1 MRKRKLKRMSDM
13 TTMKVALMGN
23 PNSGKSTIFN
33 ALTGMSQQTGNY
45 PGVTVEKRTGETII
59 KHSSVDTGEEG
70 KSAHISFL
78 DLPGTYSIYPK
89 TLDEEVCY
97 KVLCDETDPD
107 HPDAVLIIAD
117 STNLR
122 RSLFLTTQVI
132 DLKIPCILVLN
143 MMDFAR
149 LRGLEINTAKLSE
162 LLGIPVVA
170 TNARKKVGI
179 DNLRKAIL
187 HEFRKP
193 AKEFLNIEEFAPAEM
208 IKSVQGMYPDVS
220 SYGTFQLINNE
231 TGVSHF
237 DSVPYKRDEI
247 KKLIT
252 QYHFEKHKIQS
263 EETIARYKAINE
275 VIKEC
280 VTINEEEKKKSI
292 TARVDKLLTHRVWG
306 YVFFLIILFVI
317 FQSIFLIAKY
327 PMDGIEF
334 CFVKISEFG
343 QAVLPPGELSSLLI
357 NGILAGLSGVV
368 VFVPQIALLFAFI
381 AILEDTGYMARAS
394 FLMDKLMR
402 PLGLNGRSVIPLM
415 SGMACAV
422 PAIMGTRTIPN
433 WKERLTTIM
442 VTPLMSCSARLPV
455 YTLLIALVIPSTHN
469 YGYFNLQGLVLM
481 GLYLLGFVSALGAA
495 FVIKMLIKSKEKSY
509 FMMEMPLYRVPKLSG
524 IGLTIYQKSFIFL
537 RDAGRVII
545 AISVILWVMASHGPP
560 SKMKAAELAY
570 NNADSAKKYTPQQI
584 QNFVAAGKLKESY
597 AGNAGRWIEP
607 AIKPLGFDWKIGIA
621 LITSF
626 AAREVFVGTM
636 ATLYSADGA
645 DNNLS
650 VREKMAAAV
659 NPDTGQK
666 EYTVAVGFSLMLFY
680 AFAMQC
686 MSTLAVVYR
695 ETKSIKWPFF
705 QFLYMGALAWLAS
718 FLVFT
723 FAK

>member
-1 MRKRKLKRMSDM
+1 M
-13 TTMKVALMGN
+13 TQMKVALMGN
-23 PNSGKSTIFN
+23 PNSGKSTLFN
-33 ALTGMSQQTGNY
+33 ALTGMNQQTGNY
-45 PGVTVEKRTGETII
+45 PGVTVEKRTGEAII
-59 KHSSVDTGEEG
+59 KDEAG
-70 KSAHISFL
+70 KSAYVTFL

-89 TLDEEVCY
+89 SLDEEVCY
-97 KVLCDETDPD
+97 KVLCDNKDED
-107 HPDAVLIIAD
+107 HPDAVLIVAD

-122 RSLFLTTQVI
+122 RSVFLTTQVI
-132 DLKIPCILVLN
+132 DLGIPCVLVLN
-143 MMDFAR
+143 MSDFAR
-149 LRGLEINTAKLSE
+149 LRGLEIDATKLSE
-162 LLGIPVVA
+162 QLGIPVVA

-179 DNLRKAIL
+179 ENLRKAIL
-187 HEFRKP
+187 NEFHKP
-193 AKEFLNIEEFAPAEM
+193 SKTFLDIADFTSLEM
-208 IKSVQGMYPDVS
+208 IEAVQKMFKDKSH
-220 SYGTFQLINNE
+220 YGAFQLINNE
-231 TGVSHF
+231 TGISHF
-237 DSVPYKRDEI
+237 ETITEKKEEI
-247 KKLIT
+247 KKLIVK
-252 QYHFEKHKIQS
+252 YHFEKHKVQS
-263 EETIARYKAINE
+263 DETIARYRAINE

-280 VTINEEEKKKSI
+280 VVINEEEKKKSI
-292 TARVDKLLTHRVWG
+292 TARVDKLLTHKIWG
-306 YVFFLIILFVI
+306 YVFFLLILFVI

-327 PMDGIEF
+327 PMNAIEF
-334 CFVKISEFG
+334 CFIKISEFSKNS
-343 QAVLPPGELSSLLI
+343 LPPGELTSLLI
-357 NGILAGLSGVV
+357 NGILAGLSGIA

-455 YTLLIALVIPSTHN
+455 YTLLIALVIPNTHN
-469 YGYFNLQGLVLM
+469 YGYFNMQGLVLM
-481 GLYLLGFVSALGAA
+481 GMYLLGFVSALGAA
-495 FVIKMLIKSKEKSY
+495 FVFKLIIKSREKSY

-537 RDAGRVII
+537 RDAGKVII

-560 SKMKAAELAY
+560 TKMKAVETAY
-570 NNADSAKKYTPQQI
+570 ARPDSAKKYNSIQI
-584 QNFVAAGKLKESY
+584 ERFIAAGKLKESY
-597 AGNAGRWIEP
+597 AGHAGQWIEP
-607 AIKPLGFDWKIGIA
+607 VIKPLGFDWKIGIA
-621 LITSF
+621 LISSF

-645 DNNLS
+645 DDNLS
-650 VREKMAAAV
+650 IREKMSAAI
-659 NPDTGQK
+659 NPETGKPQ
-666 EYTVAVGFSLMLFY
+666 YTAAVGFSLMLFY

-695 ETKSIKWPFF
+695 ETKSVKWPLI
-705 QFLYMGALAWLAS
+705 QFLYMGALAWIAS

>member
-1 MRKRKLKRMSDM
+1 M

-23 PNSGKSTIFN
+23 PNSGKSTLFN
-33 ALTGMSQQTGNY
+33 ALTGMNQQTGNY
-45 PGVTVEKRTGETII
+45 PGVTVEKRTGESII
-59 KHSSVDTGEEG
+59 KDETG
-70 KSAHISFL
+70 KSAFITFL

-89 TLDEEVCY
+89 SLDEEVCY
-97 KVLCDETDPD
+97 KVLCDTMDDD
-107 HPDAVLIIAD
+107 HPDAVLVVAD

-132 DLKIPCILVLN
+132 DLGIPCILVMN

-149 LRGLEINTAKLSE
+149 LRGLEIDAAKLSG
-162 LLGIPVVA
+162 LLGVPVVA

-179 DNLRKAIL
+179 ENLRKAIL
-187 HEFRKP
+187 NEFHPLFAEASAEQSKP
-193 AKEFLNIEEFAPAEM
+193 SKTFLDISNYAPAEM
-208 IKSVQGMYPDVS
+208 LISVQKMFPDKS
-220 SYGTFQLINNE
+220 AYGAFQLINNE

-237 DSVPYKRDEI
+237 ETIETKKNEI

-280 VTINEEEKKKSI
+280 VYINEEEKRKSV
-292 TARVDKLLTHRVWG
+292 TARVDKILTHKVWG
-306 YVFFLIILFVI
+306 YFFFLLILFVI
-317 FQSIFLIAKY
+317 FQAIFFIAKY
-327 PMDGIEF
+327 PMNAIEF
-334 CFVKISEFG
+334 CFIKISEIG
-343 QAVLPPGELSSLLI
+343 NNVLPQGELTSLLI
-357 NGILAGLSGVV
+357 NGILAGLSGVA

-422 PAIMGTRTIPN
+422 PAIMGARTIQN
-433 WKERLTTIM
+433 WKERITTIM

-455 YTLLIALVIPSTHN
+455 YTLLISLVIPSTHN

-481 GLYLLGFVSALGAA
+481 GLYLLGFVSALAAA
-495 FVIKMLIKSKEKSY
+495 FVIKLLIRSKEKSY

-524 IGLTIYQKSFIFL
+524 VGLTIYQKSFIFL
-537 RDAGRVII
+537 RDAGKVIV

-560 SKMKAAELAY
+560 TAMKRAETAY
-570 NNADSAKKYTPQQI
+570 NNPDSIKKYGPKQI
-584 QNFVAAGKLKESY
+584 QSFVDAGKLRESY

-636 ATLYSADGA
+636 ATLYSAEGA

-650 VREKMAAAV
+650 IREKMAAAI
-659 NPDTGQK
+659 NPETGKK
-666 EYTVAVGFSLMLFY
+666 EYTAAVGFSLMLFY

-695 ETKSIKWPFF
+695 ETKSIKWPFI

-718 FLVFT
+718 FLVYSL
-723 FAK
+723 AK

>member
-1 MRKRKLKRMSDM
+1 MPTL
-13 TTMKVALMGN
+13 KVALMGN
-23 PNSGKSTIFN
+23 PNSGKSTLFN
-33 ALTGMSQQTGNY
+33 ALTGMNQQTGNY
-45 PGVTVEKRTGETII
+45 PGVTVEKRTGETIL
-59 KHSSVDTGEEG
+59 KDETG
-70 KSAHISFL
+70 KTAFVSFL
-78 DLPGTYSIYPK
+78 DLPGTYSMYPK

-97 KVLCDETDPD
+97 KVLCDNTDED
-107 HPDAVLIIAD
+107 HPDAVLVVAD

-132 DLKIPCILVLN
+132 DLGIPCVLVMN

-149 LRGLEINTAKLSE
+149 LRGLEIDAAKLSD

-170 TNARKKVGI
+170 TNARKKVGM
-179 DNLRKAIL
+179 DKLKKAIL
-187 HEFRKP
+187 NELHIPSKT
-193 AKEFLNIEEFAPAEM
+193 FLNIGNFTSPEM
-208 IKSVQGMYPDVS
+208 LKTVQDMFPGES
-220 SYGTFQLINNE
+220 SYGAFQLVNNQ
-231 TGVSHF
+231 TGISHF
-237 DSVPYKRDEI
+237 EAIPYKKEEI
-247 KKLIT
+247 KKLIKT
-252 QYHFEKHKIQS
+252 YHFEKHKVQS

-292 TARVDKLLTHRVWG
+292 TARVDKILTHKVWG
-306 YVFFLIILFVI
+306 YFFFLLILFVI

-327 PMDGIEF
+327 PMDAIEF
-334 CFVKISEFG
+334 CFIKISEFG
-343 QAVLPPGELSSLLI
+343 KNVLPPGELSSLLI

-433 WKERLTTIM
+433 WKERITTIM

-481 GLYLLGFVSALGAA
+481 GLYLLGFISALGAA
-495 FVIKMLIKSKEKSY
+495 FVIKMLIKSREKSY

-524 IGLTIYQKSFIFL
+524 VGLTIYQKSFIFL
-537 RDAGRVII
+537 RDAGKVII

-560 SKMKAAELAY
+560 SKMKAAETAY
-570 NNADSAKKYTPQQI
+570 TNADSVKKYSPQQI
-584 QNFVAAGKLKESY
+584 QSFVAAGKLKESY

-636 ATLYSADGA
+636 ATLYSAEGA

-650 VREKMAAAV
+650 IREKMATAI
-659 NPDTGQK
+659 NPDTGKK
-666 EYTVAVGFSLMLFY
+666 EYTAAVGFSLMLFY

-695 ETKSIKWPFF
+695 ETKSIKWPVF
-705 QFLYMGALAWLAS
+705 QFFYMGGLAWLAS

-723 FAK
+723 LAK

>member
-1 MRKRKLKRMSDM
+1 
-13 TTMKVALMGN
+13 MGN
-23 PNSGKSTIFN
+23 PNSGKSTLFN
-33 ALTGMSQQTGNY
+33 ALTGMNQQTGNY
-45 PGVTVEKRTGETII
+45 PGVTVERRTGEAVLEDE
-59 KHSSVDTGEEG
+59 SG
-70 KSAHISFL
+70 KSAFLSFL

-97 KVLCDETDPD
+97 KVLCDPNDSD
-107 HPDAVLIIAD
+107 HPDAVLVVAD

-122 RSLFLTTQVI
+122 RSLFLTTQII
-132 DLKIPCILVLN
+132 DLGIPCVLVLN
-143 MMDFAR
+143 MIDFAR
-149 LRGLEINTAKLSE
+149 LRGLEIDIQKLSQ
-162 LLGIPVVA
+162 LLGIPVVT

-179 DNLRKAIL
+179 DNLKKTIL
-187 HEFRKP
+187 HELHDP
-193 AKEFLNIEEFAPAEM
+193 AKTFLDIGNFAPSEM
-208 IKSVQGMYPDVS
+208 LKTVQDMYPGETA
-220 SYGTFQLINNE
+220 YGAFQLINNQ

-237 DSVPYKRDEI
+237 ELKPYNKAEI

-252 QYHFEKHKIQS
+252 RHHFEKHKIQS
-263 EETIARYKAINE
+263 NETIARYKAINE
-275 VIKEC
+275 IVKEC
-280 VTINEEEKKKSI
+280 VSINEEEKKKSL
-292 TARVDKLLTHRVWG
+292 TARVDKILTHKTWG

-327 PMDGIEF
+327 PMNAIEF
-334 CFVKISEFG
+334 CFVKVSEVG
-343 QAVLPPGELSSLLI
+343 QKVLPPGQFASLLI

-381 AILEDTGYMARAS
+381 AVLEDTGYMARAS

-509 FMMEMPLYRVPKLSG
+509 FMMEMPLYRVPKVSV
-524 IGLTIYQKSFIFL
+524 IGLTICQKSFIFL
-537 RDAGRVII
+537 RDAGKVII

-560 SKMKAAELAY
+560 SKMAAVETAY
-570 NNADSAKKYTPQQI
+570 NSPDSAKKYSPQQI
-584 QNFVAAGKLKESY
+584 QSFIAAGKLKESY

-645 DNNLS
+645 DNSLS
-650 VREKMAAAV
+650 VREKMAAAI
-659 NPDTGQK
+659 NPETGKK
-666 EYTVAVGFSLMLFY
+666 EYTVATGFSLMLFY

-695 ETKSIKWPFF
+695 ETRSIKWPII
-705 QFLYMGALAWLAS
+705 QFLYMGCLAWLAS
-718 FLVFT
+718 FLVYNLV
-723 FAK
+723 K

>member
-1 MRKRKLKRMSDM
+1 MALTLRKQKKEPEAISL
-13 TTMKVALMGN
+13 KVALMGN
-23 PNSGKSTIFN
+23 PNSGKSTLFN
-33 ALTGMSQQTGNY
+33 ALTGMNQQTGNY

-59 KHSSVDTGEEG
+59 KHSSADAEEA
-70 KSAHISFL
+70 AHISFL

-89 TLDEEVCY
+89 TLDEEVCF
-97 KVLCDETDPD
+97 KVLCDTADPD
-107 HPDAVLIIAD
+107 HPDAILVVAD

-122 RSLFLTTQVI
+122 RSLFLTTQII
-132 DLKIPCILVLN
+132 DLGIPCILVMN

-149 LRGLEINTAKLSE
+149 LRGLEIDATKLSGM
-162 LLGIPVVA
+162 LGIPVVA

-179 DNLRKAIL
+179 ERLRKAIL

-193 AKEFLNIEEFAPAEM
+193 TKTFLHIEDFVPDEM
-208 IKSVQGMYPDVS
+208 IKAVQGLYPEES
-220 SYGTFQLINNE
+220 AYGAYQLINNE
-231 TGVSHF
+231 TGISHF
-237 DSVPYKRDEI
+237 ESVPYKKEEI

-252 QYHFEKHKIQS
+252 RYHFEKHKIQS

-292 TARVDKLLTHRVWG
+292 TSRVDKLLTHKVWG
-306 YVFFLIILFVI
+306 YFFFLIILFVI
-317 FQSIFLIAKY
+317 FQGIFFIAKY

-334 CFVKISEFG
+334 CFVKISQFG
-343 QAVLPPGELSSLLI
+343 QAVLPPGEFSSLLI

-394 FLMDKLMR
+394 FLMDRLMR

-455 YTLLIALVIPSTHN
+455 YTLLIALVIPDTHN

-481 GLYLLGFVSALGAA
+481 GLYLLGFISALGAA
-495 FVIKMLIKSKEKSY
+495 LVLKLLIKAKEKSH
-509 FMMEMPLYRVPKLSG
+509 FMMEMPLYRVPKLSS

-537 RDAGRVII
+537 RDAGKVII
-545 AISVILWVMASHGPP
+545 AISIILWVMASHGPP
-560 SKMKAAELAY
+560 SKMKAAETAY
-570 NNADSAKKYTPQQI
+570 NNADSAKKYSPQQI
-584 QNFVAAGKLKESY
+584 QNLIAADKLKESY

-607 AIKPLGFDWKIGIA
+607 VIKPLGFDWKIGIA

-645 DNNLS
+645 DNSLS
-650 VREKMAAAV
+650 IREKMATAI

-666 EYTVAVGFSLMLFY
+666 EYTAAVGFSLMLFY

-695 ETKSIKWPFF
+695 ETKSIKWPFI
-705 QFLYMGALAWLAS
+705 QFLYMGGLAWLAS
-718 FLVFT
+718 FLVYNL
-723 FAK
+723 AK

>member
-1 MRKRKLKRMSDM
+1 MTKL
-13 TTMKVALMGN
+13 KVALMGN
-23 PNSGKSTIFN
+23 PNSGKSTLFN
-33 ALTGMSQQTGNY
+33 ALTGMNQQTGNY
-45 PGVTVEKRTGETII
+45 PGVTVEKRTGETIL
-59 KHSSVDTGEEG
+59 KDENG
-70 KSAHISFL
+70 KSSFISFL
-78 DLPGTYSIYPK
+78 DLPGTYSMYPK

-97 KVLCDETDPD
+97 KVLCDNTDED
-107 HPDAVLIIAD
+107 HPDAVLVVAD

-132 DLKIPCILVLN
+132 DLGIPCVLVMN

-149 LRGLEINTAKLSE
+149 LRGLEIDAVKLSDY
-162 LLGIPVVA
+162 LGIPVVA

-179 DNLRKAIL
+179 DKLKNVIL
-187 HEFRKP
+187 HELHKP
-193 AKEFLNIEEFAPAEM
+193 ARTFLDINSFTSAEM
-208 IKSVQGMYPDVS
+208 LKTVQDMFPGES
-220 SYGTFQLINNE
+220 AYGAFQLINNE
-231 TGVSHF
+231 TGISHF
-237 DSVPYKRDEI
+237 ESIPYKKEEI
-247 KKLIT
+247 KKLIGK
-252 QYHFEKHKIQS
+252 YHFEKHKVQS

-280 VTINEEEKKKSI
+280 VAINEEEKRKSI
-292 TARVDKLLTHRVWG
+292 TTRVDKILTHRVWG
-306 YVFFLIILFVI
+306 YLFFLIILFVI

-327 PMDGIEF
+327 PMNAIEF
-334 CFVKISEFG
+334 CFVKISEIG
-343 QAVLPPGELSSLLI
+343 NNILPPGELRSLLI

-481 GLYLLGFVSALGAA
+481 GLYLLGFLSALGAA

-509 FMMEMPLYRVPKLSG
+509 FMMEMPLYRVPKISG

-537 RDAGRVII
+537 RDAGKVII

-560 SKMKAAELAY
+560 TKMKAAETAY
-570 NNADSAKKYTPQQI
+570 NNPDSVKKYSPQQI
-584 QNFVAAGKLKESY
+584 QNFVAAGELKESY

-636 ATLYSADGA
+636 ATLYSAEGNN
-645 DNNLS
+645 NNLS
-650 VREKMAAAV
+650 IREKMAAAI
-659 NPDTGQK
+659 NPETGKK

-695 ETKSIKWPFF
+695 ETKSIKWPIL
-705 QFLYMGALAWLAS
+705 QFLYMGGLAWLAS

-723 FAK
+723 LAK

>member
-1 MRKRKLKRMSDM
+1 MS
-13 TTMKVALMGN
+13 TIKVALMGN
-23 PNSGKSTIFN
+23 PNSGKSTLFN

-45 PGVTVEKRTGETII
+45 PGVTVEKRTGEAILR
-59 KHSSVDTGEEG
+59 DENG
-70 KSAHISFL
+70 KSAFISFL

-89 TLDEEVCY
+89 SLDEEVCY
-97 KVLCDETDPD
+97 KVLCDNTDDD
-107 HPDAVLIIAD
+107 HPDAVLVIAD

-132 DLKIPCILVLN
+132 DLGIPCVLVLN

-149 LRGLEINTAKLSE
+149 LRGLEIDTAKLSE
-162 LLGIPVVA
+162 LLGVSVVA

-179 DNLRKAIL
+179 ENLKKAIL
-187 HEFRKP
+187 NEFHTP
-193 AKEFLNIEEFAPAEM
+193 AKTFLDIGEFAPRAM
-208 IKSVQGMYPDVS
+208 LNTVMGMFPGETA
-220 SYGTFQLINNE
+220 YGAYQIINNE
-231 TGVSHF
+231 TGISHF
-237 DSVPYKRDEI
+237 ESIEYKKKEI
-247 KKLIT
+247 KKLIAD
-252 QYHFEKHKIQS
+252 YHFEKHKIQS
-263 EETIARYKAINE
+263 EETIARYKSINE

-280 VTINEEEKKKSI
+280 VVINEEEKKKSV
-292 TARVDKLLTHRVWG
+292 TARVDKLLTHKVWG
-306 YVFFLIILFVI
+306 YVFFLIILFII
-317 FQSIFLIAKY
+317 FQAIFFIAKY
-327 PMDGIEF
+327 PMNAIEF

-343 QAVLPPGELSSLLI
+343 QNVLPPGELTSLLI
-357 NGILAGLSGVV
+357 NGILAGLSGIA

-381 AILEDTGYMARAS
+381 AVLEDTGYMARVS

-422 PAIMGTRTIPN
+422 PAIMGTRTIQN
-433 WKERLTTIM
+433 WKERVTTIM

-455 YTLLIALVIPSTHN
+455 YTLLISLVIPSTHN

-481 GLYLLGFVSALGAA
+481 GLYLLGFVSALAAA
-495 FVIKMLIKSKEKSY
+495 FVIKLLIKSKEKSY

-524 IGLTIYQKSFIFL
+524 VFLTIYQKSFIFL
-537 RDAGRVII
+537 RDAGKVIV

-560 SKMKAAELAY
+560 SKMKAAETAY
-570 NNADSAKKYTPQQI
+570 NNADSAKKYSPQQI
-584 QNFVAAGKLKESY
+584 QNFIAAGKLKQSY

-650 VREKMAAAV
+650 IREKMSAAV
-659 NPDTGQK
+659 NPETGKK
-666 EYTVAVGFSLMLFY
+666 EYSAATGFSLMLFY

-695 ETKSIKWPFF
+695 ETKSIKWPVIQFF
-705 QFLYMGALAWLAS
+705 YMGALAWIAS
-718 FLVFT
+718 FLVYT

>member
-1 MRKRKLKRMSDM
+1 MLFQKRKLKKDPSMKKL
-13 TTMKVALMGN
+13 KVALMGN
-23 PNSGKSTIFN
+23 PNSGKSTLFN
-33 ALTGMSQQTGNY
+33 ALTGMNQQTGNY

-59 KHSSVDTGEEG
+59 KDESG
-70 KSAHISFL
+70 KNSYISFL
-78 DLPGTYSIYPK
+78 DLPGTYSMYPK

-97 KVLCDETDPD
+97 KVLCDNTDED
-107 HPDAVLIIAD
+107 HPDAVLVVAD

-132 DLKIPCILVLN
+132 DLGIPCVLVMN

-149 LRGLEINTAKLSE
+149 LRGLEIDADKLSN

-179 DNLRKAIL
+179 DKLKNVIL
-187 HEFRKP
+187 HELHKP
-193 AKEFLNIEEFAPAEM
+193 AKTFLDINNFTSPEM
-208 IKSVQGMYPDVS
+208 LKTVVEMFPGESD
-220 SYGTFQLINNE
+220 YGAFQLINNE

-237 DSVPYKRDEI
+237 ESIPLKKDEI
-247 KKLIT
+247 KNLIVK
-252 QYHFEKHKIQS
+252 YHFEKHKVQS

-280 VTINEEEKKKSI
+280 VIINEEEKRKSI
-292 TARVDKLLTHRVWG
+292 TYRVDKILTHRVWG
-306 YVFFLIILFVI
+306 YLFFLIILFVI

-327 PMDGIEF
+327 PMNAIEF
-334 CFVKISEFG
+334 CFVKISEIG
-343 QAVLPPGELSSLLI
+343 NNILPQGELRSLLI

-481 GLYLLGFVSALGAA
+481 GLYLLGFLSALAAA

-537 RDAGRVII
+537 RDAGKVIM
-545 AISVILWVMASHGPP
+545 VLH
-560 SKMKAAELAY
+560 
-570 NNADSAKKYTPQQI
+570 
-584 QNFVAAGKLKESY
+584 LK
-597 AGNAGRWIEP
+597 
-607 AIKPLGFDWKIGIA
+607 
-621 LITSF
+621 
-626 AAREVFVGTM
+626 
-636 ATLYSADGA
+636 
-645 DNNLS
+645 
-650 VREKMAAAV
+650 
-659 NPDTGQK
+659 
-666 EYTVAVGFSLMLFY
+666 
-680 AFAMQC
+680 
-686 MSTLAVVYR
+686 
-695 ETKSIKWPFF
+695 
-705 QFLYMGALAWLAS
+705 
-718 FLVFT
+718 
-723 FAK
+723 

>member
-1 MRKRKLKRMSDM
+1 MFNRKKLKRDP
-13 TTMKVALMGN
+13 TMKSLKVALMGN
-23 PNSGKSTIFN
+23 PNSGKSTLFN
-33 ALTGMSQQTGNY
+33 ALTGMNQQTGNY
-45 PGVTVEKRTGETII
+45 PGVTVEKRTGETVI
-59 KHSSVDTGEEG
+59 KDESG
-70 KSAHISFL
+70 KPAFISFL

-89 TLDEEVCY
+89 SLDEEVCY
-97 KVLCDETDPD
+97 KVLCDNTDED
-107 HPDAVLIIAD
+107 HPDAVLVVAD
-117 STNLR
+117 ATNLR

-132 DLKIPCILVLN
+132 DLGIPCVLVMN

-149 LRGLEINTAKLSE
+149 LRGLEIDAVKLSG
-162 LLGIPVVA
+162 LLGIQVVA

-179 DNLRKAIL
+179 DILRKVLLKEIQ
-187 HEFRKP
+187 KP
-193 AKEFLNIEEFAPAEM
+193 SKTFLDITNFASGEM
-208 IKSVQGMYPDVS
+208 IKTVQDMFPGESP
-220 SYGTFQLINNE
+220 YGAFQLINNE
-231 TGVSHF
+231 TGLSHF
-237 DSVPYKRDEI
+237 ESVPYKKEEI

-252 QYHFEKHKIQS
+252 KYRFEKHKVQS

-275 VIKEC
+275 IIKEC
-280 VTINEEEKKKSI
+280 VFINEEEKKKSV
-292 TARVDKLLTHRVWG
+292 TARVDKILTHKVWG
-306 YVFFLIILFVI
+306 YFFFLIILFVI
-317 FQSIFLIAKY
+317 FQGIFLIAKY
-327 PMDGIEF
+327 PMDAIEF
-334 CFVKISEFG
+334 CFIKISEIG
-343 QAVLPPGELSSLLI
+343 QNVLPPGELSSLLI
-357 NGILAGLSGVV
+357 NGILAGLSGVA

-481 GLYLLGFVSALGAA
+481 GLYLLGFLSALGAA
-495 FVIKMLIKSKEKSY
+495 FVIKLLIKSKEKSY

-537 RDAGRVII
+537 RDAGKVIL

-560 SKMKAAELAY
+560 SKMKAVETAY
-570 NNADSAKKYTPQQI
+570 NSADSTKKYTPEQI
-584 QNFVAAGKLKESY
+584 QGFIATGKLKESY

-636 ATLYSADGA
+636 ATLYSAQGA

-650 VREKMAAAV
+650 IREKMAAAI
-659 NPDTGQK
+659 NPETGQK
-666 EYTVAVGFSLMLFY
+666 EYTVATGFSLMLFY

-695 ETKSIKWPFF
+695 ETKSIKWPIL

-718 FLVFT
+718 FLVYT
-723 FAK
+723 LAK

>member
-1 MRKRKLKRMSDM
+1 MLKKRKLKRDANM
-13 TTMKVALMGN
+13 TSLKVALMGN
-23 PNSGKSTIFN
+23 PNSGKSTLFN
-33 ALTGMSQQTGNY
+33 ALTGMNQQTGNY
-45 PGVTVEKRTGETII
+45 PGVTVEKRTGETVIN
-59 KHSSVDTGEEG
+59 DEAG
-70 KSAHISFL
+70 KSAFISLL

-89 TLDEEVCY
+89 SLDEEVCF
-97 KVLCDETDPD
+97 KVLCDNTDED
-107 HPDAVLIIAD
+107 HPDAVLIVAD
-117 STNLR
+117 ATNLR

-132 DLKIPCILVLN
+132 DLGLPCVLVMN

-149 LRGLEINTAKLSE
+149 LRGLEIDAAKLSD

-179 DNLRKAIL
+179 DTLRKVIL
-187 HEFRKP
+187 NEFHKP
-193 AKEFLNIEEFAPAEM
+193 SKTFLEISNFAPGEM
-208 IKSVQGMYPDVS
+208 IKTVQGMFPGETA
-220 SYGTFQLINNE
+220 YGAFQLINNE
-231 TGVSHF
+231 TGISHF
-237 DSVPYKRDEI
+237 ESIPFHKVEI

-252 QYHFEKHKIQS
+252 KFHFEKHKIQS

-280 VTINEEEKKKSI
+280 VVINEEEKKKSL
-292 TARVDKLLTHRVWG
+292 TARIDKILTHKTWG
-306 YVFFLIILFVI
+306 YLFFLVILFVI

-327 PMDGIEF
+327 PMNAIEF

-343 QAVLPPGELSSLLI
+343 QNVLPPGELSSLLI
-357 NGILAGLSGVV
+357 DGILAGLSGVA

-481 GLYLLGFVSALGAA
+481 GLYLLGFISALAAA
-495 FVIKMLIKSKEKSY
+495 FVIKLLVKSKEKSY

-537 RDAGRVII
+537 RDAGKVIL

-560 SKMKAAELAY
+560 SKMKAAETAY
-570 NNADSAKKYTPQQI
+570 NNPDSAKKYTPQQI
-584 QNFVAAGKLKESY
+584 QGFVAMGKLKESY
-597 AGNAGRWIEP
+597 AGNAGQWIEP
-607 AIKPLGFDWKIGIA
+607 VIKPLGFDWKIGIA

-636 ATLYSADGA
+636 ATLYSAQGA
-645 DNNLS
+645 NNNLS
-650 VREKMAAAV
+650 IREKMADAI
-659 NPDTGQK
+659 NPETGKK
-666 EYTVAVGFSLMLFY
+666 EYTAAVGFSLMLFY

-695 ETKSIKWPFF
+695 ETKSIKWPIIQFF
-705 QFLYMGALAWLAS
+705 YMGGLAWLAS
-718 FLVFT
+718 FLVYT
-723 FAK
+723 LAK

>member
-1 MRKRKLKRMSDM
+1 MFKRRRLRRDANM
-13 TTMKVALMGN
+13 TNLKVALMGN
-23 PNSGKSTIFN
+23 PNSGKSTLFN
-33 ALTGMSQQTGNY
+33 ALTGMNQQTGNY

-59 KHSSVDTGEEG
+59 KDESG
-70 KSAHISFL
+70 KSAFISFL

-89 TLDEEVCY
+89 SLDEEVCY
-97 KVLCDETDPD
+97 KVLCDITDDD
-107 HPDAVLIIAD
+107 HPDAVLIVAD
-117 STNLR
+117 ATNLR

-132 DLKIPCILVLN
+132 DLGIPCVLVMN

-149 LRGLEINTAKLSE
+149 LRGLEIDSAKLSG

-179 DNLRKAIL
+179 DTLRKVIL
-187 HEFRKP
+187 HEFHKP
-193 AKEFLNIEEFAPAEM
+193 SKTFLDIRNFADPEM
-208 IKSVQGMYPDVS
+208 LQTVQDMFPGETP
-220 SYGTFQLINNE
+220 YGAFQLINNE

-237 DSVPYKRDEI
+237 ESIPYKKTEI

-252 QYHFEKHKIQS
+252 SHHYEKHKIQS

-275 VIKEC
+275 IIKEC
-280 VTINEEEKKKSI
+280 VYINEEEKKKSL
-292 TARVDKLLTHRVWG
+292 TARIDKILTHKTWG
-306 YVFFLIILFVI
+306 YLFFLVILFII

-327 PMDGIEF
+327 PMNAIEF

-343 QAVLPPGELSSLLI
+343 QNVLPPGELSSLLI
-357 NGILAGLSGVV
+357 DGILAGLSGVA

-455 YTLLIALVIPSTHN
+455 YTLLIALVIPDTHN

-481 GLYLLGFVSALGAA
+481 GLYLLGFLSALGAA
-495 FVIKMLIKSKEKSY
+495 FVMKLLIKSKEKSY

-537 RDAGRVII
+537 RDAGKVIL

-560 SKMKAAELAY
+560 SKMKATEMAY

-584 QNFVAAGKLKESY
+584 QGFIATGKLKESY

-607 AIKPLGFDWKIGIA
+607 VIKPLGFDWKIGIA

-636 ATLYSADGA
+636 ATLYSAQGA
-645 DNNLS
+645 NSNLS
-650 VREKMAAAV
+650 IREKMAAAI
-659 NPDTGQK
+659 NPETGQK
-666 EYTVAVGFSLMLFY
+666 EYTVATGFSLMLFY

-695 ETKSIKWPFF
+695 ETKSIKWPII

-718 FLVFT
+718 FLVYT
-723 FAK
+723 LVK